1 LVSCENS
8 HELISVNL
16 KRYIIFHEICEWF
29 DVSLEFCDFSSRKN
43 SQDKGSRQLSL
54 FRTRPDALAPCPTAT
69 AYGVAGCSVVLSHR
83 SGLPPRQVT
92 TPAAA
97 ASNIHRVAQR
107 LLEPG
112 ATGRAM
118 ESNDA
123 NF

>member
-8 HELISVNL
+8 HEFISVNL
-16 KRYIIFHEICEWF
+16 KRYIFHEICEWV
-29 DVSLEFCDFSSRKN
+29 DIVVRIMEFYDFSSRKN

-54 FRTRPDALAPCPTAT
+54 SWLL
-69 AYGVAGCSVVLSHR
+69 VLSHR
-83 SGLPPRQVT
+83 PGLPPRLVT

-97 ASNIHRVAQR
+97 AASNSQRIAQR

-112 ATGRAM
+112 ATGQAM